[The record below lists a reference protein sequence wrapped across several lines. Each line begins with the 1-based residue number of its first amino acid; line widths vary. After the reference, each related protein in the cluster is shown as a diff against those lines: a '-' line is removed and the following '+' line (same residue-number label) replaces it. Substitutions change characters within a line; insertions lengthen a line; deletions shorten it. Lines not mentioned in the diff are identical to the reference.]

1 MASTHEAVPG
11 RWSREARAWAISL
24 ALLAPAFV
32 PYALH
37 FREWKRYSRPT
48 GYIQHDMP
56 IYMAKARA
64 YFDGGMFRPTYG
76 NPCSPTDDAP
86 RIYFQPW
93 TLALGL
99 VHHATGW
106 RPRWLFPLFWLVAA
120 WACARAALALYREV
134 VGRDDWAS
142 RRGTV
147 LFFWGGGLLAI
158 AGILL
163 GLATRGTLGRKDVV
177 ALDTFEG
184 WWFLNFGRNLIYP
197 TEAFY
202 HALFFTCILCVLRRR
217 FALATALAAL
227 TATSTPFT
235 GFELLAILWAWGFVE
250 VVFLEDRARV
260 RPFFAAITAVMALFL
275 AYTLGFLN
283 LFAEHRKVAARMSLP
298 WGYGAE
304 TFLPAYALVGA
315 LAAWRLRTLPRAA
328 ACLAEPRNR
337 LFLIWAV
344 VAFGLANHEFAVP
357 MKQPI
362 HFTRGYIWTALFFLG
377 APELLGLLERLR
389 DRRLLLALFTML
401 FLFDNI
407 TWFGVYY
414 AGGLRARLGN
424 GVRMSIDQE
433 EVLRRLDD
441 PRLAGSTIVGDD
453 HDLLY
458 LAIAETPLRSWVS
471 HWIETVDF
479 EKHRAELDDLFER
492 GRFVAAWESLPLVV
506 VVTRRSADSRPP
518 DWLARRGAER
528 LFANRRYFV
537 YRLAPSRL
545 ARSRTTR
552 R

>member
-1 MASTHEAVPG
+1 MASAHEADRG
-11 RWSREARAWAISL
+11 RWTREVRAWAISL

-32 PYALH
+32 PYLLH
-37 FREWKRYSRPT
+37 FREWKPYARPT

-56 IYMAKARA
+56 IYMAKARE
-64 YFDGGMFRPTYG
+64 YFDGGAFRPTYG

-99 VHHATGW
+99 VHHLTGL
-106 RPRWLFPLFWLVAA
+106 RPLVLFPLFWFLAA

-134 VGRDDWAS
+134 VGRDDWAA
-142 RRGTV
+142 RRGLV

-158 AGILL
+158 AGIVL
-163 GLATRGTLGRKDVV
+163 GLATKGTLGRKDVV

-197 TEAFY
+197 TEALY
-202 HALFFTCILCVLRRR
+202 HAFFFSCILSVLRRR
-217 FALATALAAL
+217 FALATTFALL
-227 TATSTPFT
+227 TAASTPFT
-235 GFELLAILWAWGFVE
+235 GFELLAILWTWGFVE
-250 VVFLEDRARV
+250 VVFLEDRAQV
-260 RPFFAAITAVMALFL
+260 RRFFAATTALMTLFL
-275 AYTLGFLN
+275 GYMLGFLN
-283 LFAEHRKVAARMSLP
+283 LFAEHRAVAARMSLP

-315 LAAWRLRTLPRAA
+315 LAAWRMRTLPRAA
-328 ACLAEPRNR
+328 KCLAEPRNR
-337 LFLIWAV
+337 LFLVWAV
-344 VAFGLANHEFAVP
+344 VAFALANHEFAVP

-377 APELLGLLERLR
+377 APQLLRLLGRLR
-389 DRRLLLALFTML
+389 GRRLALAAFTVL
-401 FLFDNI
+401 FLFDNL

-414 AGGLRARLGN
+414 AGGLRAKLGN
-424 GVRMSIDQE
+424 GVRINIYQE

-441 PRLAGSTIVGDD
+441 PRLAGCTILGDD
-453 HDLLY
+453 HELLY

-479 EKHRAELDDLFER
+479 ERHRDELDALFER
-492 GRFVAAWESLPLVV
+492 GRFASEWESLPLVV
-506 VVTRRSADSRPP
+506 VVTRRSGDSGPP
-518 DWLARRGAER
+518 HWLARRGAER
-528 LFANRRYFV
+528 ILANRKYLV
-537 YRLAPSRL
+537 YRVAPARL
-545 ARSRTTR
+545 VRSRTTR